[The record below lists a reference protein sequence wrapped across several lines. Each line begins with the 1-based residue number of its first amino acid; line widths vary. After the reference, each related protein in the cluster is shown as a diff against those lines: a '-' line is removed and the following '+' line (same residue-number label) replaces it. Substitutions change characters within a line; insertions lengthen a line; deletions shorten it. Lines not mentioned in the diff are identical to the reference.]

1 MLRAWM
7 GAACVLAL
15 AGGSAAARQQGA
27 PARVFDQGPVVV
39 ISEIRVL
46 PGQRR
51 AYAQTLEGR
60 WRMSMEAAKRRG
72 EVLDYRVYANTHPR
86 KGEGDLFVMITY
98 RDAAVQ
104 DVPFA
109 ERERRAAEGS
119 LPGVPA
125 PIAPPETLYEVLN
138 ETMLREQVFRT
149 PPPAPPGGR

>member
-15 AGGSAAARQQGA
+15 AGGSAAARQQAA

-46 PGQRR
+46 PGSGAPTPR
-51 AYAQTLEGR
+51 R
-60 WRMSMEAAKRRG
+60 WRGAGACRWRRRSGAARCSTT
-72 EVLDYRVYANTHPR
+72 ASTPTPIPR
-86 KGEGDLFVMITY
+86 KGEGDLFVIITY